1 MSAVSMLYWGIV
13 PGYVLFWV
21 AFALAVGLF
30 LNRGYR
36 LWRYMFLGQKEW
48 GFKEWGFRYWA
59 RRFIETAFYVLGQWC
74 QFKNLT
80 LRDRASFGHAF
91 MAWGFFVFVLFYFI
105 FIIIGAGF
113 GVSETLENNRFFFYY
128 AWIMDIM
135 AVLVIIGAAWG
146 IIRRYVVRPPRLEG
160 EQTIEAMVIL
170 VSVLVHPVTHLF
182 KEATSIALGHPPAGL
197 GAILP
202 PISSALSNV
211 FSGSSVAS
219 IETASVSFFWAHWLV
234 VLFVLVYIAYSR
246 YLHMVAA
253 MFNGLF
259 KSPLPKGAL
268 RPIDLETAE
277 TFGASKITDFTWKQ
291 VLDLYACVVCGNC
304 QIRCPAF
311 STGKPLNPKKLIQD
325 LKKYLLAVGPE
336 LLKAQGK
343 AEAASANPG
352 KAMIG
357 EVIVEDE
364 IWACTTCRA
373 CDEVCPVWV
382 EHIDKVIDMRRNLV
396 MEQASIPETAE
407 GALRCIEERGHPWRG
422 TTFTRTDWADGLD
435 IKSLS
440 EESDI
445 DILFWVGCTEAL
457 EERSTRIAQSLAKIM
472 KLAGIR
478 FGILG
483 TEESCCGEPARRLG
497 NEYLFQM
504 QAEKNIEL
512 FKGYNVKRIVTACP
526 HCYNT
531 IKNEYSQF
539 GGDFEVIHH
548 TELIANL
555 LKEDKLRIIK
565 GASGVITYHDS
576 CYLGR
581 HNDIYE
587 SPREIL
593 NNMPDVTLAEMEQNR
608 RESFCC
614 GGGGGRMWLEERIGK
629 RISEARIEQVM
640 ETKAQIVASACPF
653 CMQMFDDAIKAKAA
667 EEELKVMD
675 IAELVAESA
684 MYRPGSASEI
694 LVEPSQYFRSE
705 ADLTDVERIRRRI
718 RAKIPK
724 VPKIL

>member
-1 MSAVSMLYWGIV
+1 MSAVSMTYWGV
-13 PGYVLFWV
+13 SGYVIFWV

-30 LNRGYR
+30 SNRMFQ
-36 LWRYMFLGQKEW
+36 LVRYMFLGRRE
-48 GFKEWGFRYWA
+48 ESFRHWTG
-59 RRFIETAFYVLGQWC
+59 RVIETGFYILGQWC

-80 LRDRASFGHAF
+80 IKDRASVGHAF
-91 MAWGFFVFVLFYFI
+91 MAWGFFVFALFYFI

-113 GVSETLENNRFFFYY
+113 GISGTLEHTSFFFYY
-128 AWIMDIM
+128 AWVMDIM

-146 IIRRYVVRPPRLEG
+146 IIRRYIVRPPRLEG
-160 EQTIEAMVIL
+160 EQTVEAMVIL
-170 VSVLVHPVTHLF
+170 ISVLVHPITHLF

-197 GAILP
+197 GAVLP

-211 FSGSSVAS
+211 FSGSSVGS

-234 VLFVLVYIAYSR
+234 VLFVMIFIAYSR
-246 YLHMVAA
+246 YLHMLAA
-253 MFNGLF
+253 IFNGLF

-268 RPIDLETAE
+268 SPIDMETAE
-277 TFGASKITDFTWKQ
+277 TFGTSKITDLTWKQ

-311 STGKPLNPKKLIQD
+311 TSGKPLNPKKIIQD
-325 LKKYLLAVGPE
+325 LKKHLLAVGPE
-336 LLKAQGK
+336 LLKGEGK
-343 AEAASANPG
+343 AEASSPNSA
-352 KAMIG
+352 KALIG
-357 EVIVEDE
+357 EVILEDE

-382 EHIDKVIDMRRNLV
+382 EHIDKVIDLRRNLV

-407 GALRCIEERGHPWRG
+407 GALRSIEERGHPWRG
-422 TTFTRTDWADGLD
+422 TNLTRTDWTQGLD
-435 IKSLS
+435 IKTLA
-440 EESDI
+440 EDSDV
-445 DILFWVGCTEAL
+445 DILYWVGCTEAL
-457 EERSTRIAQSLAKIM
+457 EERSMKIAQSMGKLL

-483 TEESCCGEPARRLG
+483 TEESCCGEPPRRLG
-497 NEYLFQM
+497 NEYLFQI
-504 QAEKNIEL
+504 QAQKNIEL
-512 FKGYNVKRIVTACP
+512 IKGYNIKRIVTACP

-531 IKNEYSQF
+531 IKNEYPQF

-555 LKEDKLRIIK
+555 LKEGLIKIIK
-565 GASGVITYHDS
+565 GANGVVTYHDS

-581 HNDIYE
+581 HNDIYD

-593 NNMPDVTLAEMEQNR
+593 NGMPDVILTEMEQNR
-608 RESFCC
+608 RGSFCC
-614 GGGGGRMWLEERIGK
+614 GGGGGRMWLEERIGT
-629 RISEARIEQVM
+629 RISEMRIDQVM

-653 CMQMFDDAIKAKAA
+653 CLQMFDDAIKAKAA

-684 MYRPGSASEI
+684 IYRPSSTSE
-694 LVEPSQYFRSE
+694 LTEPNQYFRSE
-705 ADLTDVERIRRRI
+705 ADLTDMERLKKRI
-718 RAKIPK
+718 CAKLPK
-724 VPKIL
+724 KNC